1 MSMAMELPDE
11 AVTYQYQGLL
21 VPAGED
27 WTPAAELRAQH
38 FVAPARLK
46 ELIPRLTQVRGQVAA
61 DREMRNVPNELL
73 PLDAGFINLPQDML
87 DQFRRKG
94 DVSELGK
101 VLTLANRLKDEAD
114 HLVLLG
120 TGGSYLAARALF
132 EALKGTYHNELPAAA
147 RLGVPR
153 LYFEGNNFD
162 NDSLQELLEL
172 IQITCVEPKK
182 REERWGVVCISKS
195 GTTLEPAV
203 ALRVF
208 RRDATEYYGLRSPW
222 LTRLFAAVTGPN
234 TRLRELFK
242 AQGHEDDVLTIP
254 DNVGGRFSL
263 LTPAG
268 LLPAALMG
276 LDARALLQGAAA
288 MTKRFLEEPFERN
301 PVLQFAGMNYLLTQ
315 ELNKPVRVLSVWSRK
330 LEGLGRWYDHLLA
343 ESLGKHSRG
352 PTPLT
357 TVQTRDL
364 HARGQHHQEGPRDR
378 VINNLIVKNARSVP
392 ILVAM
397 ADRNEDDLN
406 AFNRKGLPDLLAAAL
421 HVTNQALF
429 DAARPSADLVLPTL
443 SEHTLGQLMQM
454 LMLATVIEG
463 RLVGINPYSQPA
475 LEAMKQQLRDHLK
488 AAPPGSRP
496 GAEAASTTPA

>member
-1 MSMAMELPDE
+1 MAMELPDE
-11 AVTYQYQGLL
+11 AVTFQYQGLL
-21 VPAGED
+21 VPTGED

-46 ELIPRLTQVRGQVAA
+46 ELIPRLTQARGQVAA
-61 DREMRNVPNELL
+61 DREIRNVPNELL
-73 PLDAGFINLPQDML
+73 PLDPGFINLPQDLL

-94 DVSELGK
+94 DASELGK
-101 VLTLANRLKDEAD
+101 VLTLATRLKDEAD

-120 TGGSYLAARALF
+120 AGGSYLAARALF
-132 EALKGTYHNELPAAA
+132 EALKGTYHNELPAAS

-172 IQITCVEPKK
+172 IQISCVEPNN

-195 GTTLEPAV
+195 GTTLETAV

-208 RRDATEYYGLRSPW
+208 RRDASEYYGLRSPW
-222 LTRLFAAVTGPN
+222 LTQLFAAVTGSN

-242 AQGHEDDVLTIP
+242 AQGHDDADVLSIP
-254 DNVGGRFSL
+254 DNVGGRFSVFSA
-263 LTPAG
+263 AG

-276 LDARALLQGAAA
+276 LDARALLQGAAT

-301 PVLQFAGMNYLLTQ
+301 PVLQFAGLNYLLTQ
-315 ELNKPVRVLSVWSRK
+315 ELNKPVRVLSVWSHK
-330 LEGLGRWYDHLLA
+330 LEGLGRWYELLLA
-343 ESLGKHSRG
+343 ESLGKHGRG

-364 HARGQHHQEGPRDR
+364 HSRGQHHQEGPRDR

-406 AFNRKGLPDLLAAAL
+406 VLNRKGLPDLLAAAL
-421 HVTNQALF
+421 HVTNQGLF
-429 DAARPSADLVLPTL
+429 DTARPSADLVLPTL
-443 SEHTLGQLMQM
+443 SEHTLGQLMQL
-454 LMLATVIEG
+454 LMLATVVEG

-475 LEAMKQQLRDHLK
+475 LEARQRQLRDHLK

-496 GAEAASTTPA
+496 GTEGSATAPA

>member
-1 MSMAMELPDE
+1 MAMELPDE
-11 AVTYQYQGLL
+11 AVTYHCQGLL
-21 VPAGED
+21 VPSAED
-27 WTPAAELRAQH
+27 WTAAAELRTQH
-38 FVAPARLK
+38 FVGPARLK
-46 ELIPRLTQVRGQVAA
+46 ELLPRLNQVRGQVAA
-61 DREMRNVPNELL
+61 DREMRAVPPELQ
-73 PLDAGFINLPQDML
+73 PLEAGFINLPQDLL

-94 DVSELGK
+94 DASELGK
-101 VLTLANRLKDEAD
+101 VLTLATRLKDETD
-114 HLVLLG
+114 HLVMLG
-120 TGGSYLAARALF
+120 TGGSCLAARALF
-132 EALKGTYHNELPAAA
+132 QALKGTYHNALPTAA

-153 LYFEGNNFD
+153 LYFTGDTFD
-162 NDSLQELLEL
+162 NDALQELLEL
-172 IQITCVEPKK
+172 IQVTCVEPKK
-182 REERWGVVCISKS
+182 RDERWGVVCISKS

-203 ALRVF
+203 ALRIF

-242 AQGHEDDVLTIP
+242 AQGQDEADVLTIP
-254 DNVGGRFSL
+254 DNVGSRFSAF
-263 LTPAG
+263 TPAG

-301 PVLQFAGMNYLLTQ
+301 PVLQYAGLNYLLTN
-315 ELNKPVRVLSVWSRK
+315 ELNKPFRVLSVWSTR

-343 ESLGKHSRG
+343 ESLGKYNRG

-364 HARGQHHQEGPRDR
+364 HVRGQHHQEGPRDR
-378 VINNLIVKNARSVP
+378 VINNLVVKNGRSVP

-406 AFNRKGLPDLLAAAL
+406 ALNRKSLPDLSAAAL
-421 HVTNQALF
+421 RVTNEALY
-429 DAARPSADLVLPTL
+429 DTARPSADLVLPTL

-454 LMLATVIEG
+454 LMLATVVEG
-463 RLVGINPYSQPA
+463 RLMGINPYSNPA
-475 LEAMKQQLRDHLK
+475 LDRLKSELREDLK
-488 AAPPGSRP
+488 AVRAT
-496 GAEAASTTPA
+496 AEPASTDPT